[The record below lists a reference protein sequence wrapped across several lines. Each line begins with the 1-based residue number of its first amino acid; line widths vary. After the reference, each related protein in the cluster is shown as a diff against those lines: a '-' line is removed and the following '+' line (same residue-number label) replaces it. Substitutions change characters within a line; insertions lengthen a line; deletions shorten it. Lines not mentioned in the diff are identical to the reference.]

1 MVPMS
6 KRPRVMESGSSESEP
21 EEANGGESE
30 EADEPYSMIW
40 RAAGPLT
47 MRQDMQHDSQ
57 VLYSLRTG
65 DLVKQTKPAVTVRT
79 TGRKYVHVSTVVAAT
94 GQEVLGWVTS
104 LLGTEFPSA
113 PAGLQEIP
121 EAEQEEAVG
130 RYQAALSTPVSTTVA
145 PASTTVPAETG
156 TEQPPPAQPPV
167 ATGAA
172 AEPPAPVP
180 SLPETGLAPV
190 ATGAAAEPPA
200 PEAGT
205 GPGCLRV
212 RKGGA
217 VPGPVRC
224 SGFEKH

>member
-1 MVPMS
+1 MS
-6 KRPRVMESGSSESEP
+6 KRRRYLSESESESEP
-21 EEANGGESE
+21 AAEEANGGESE
-30 EADEPYSMIW
+30 EADEPYSTIW

-113 PAGLQEIP
+113 PAGLQEIL

-145 PASTTVPAETG
+145 PASAPRSRRVRQHGGWPLLL
-156 TEQPPPAQPPV
+156 PPH
-167 ATGAA
+167 
-172 AEPPAPVP
+172 APLSSCDGPCVP
-180 SLPETGLAPV
+180 SNSS
-190 ATGAAAEPPA
+190 
-200 PEAGT
+200 
-205 GPGCLRV
+205 RQQ
-212 RKGGA
+212 
-217 VPGPVRC
+217 
-224 SGFEKH
+224 

>member
-1 MVPMS
+1 MS
-6 KRPRVMESGSSESEP
+6 KRRRYLSESESESEP
-21 EEANGGESE
+21 AAEEANGGESE
-30 EADEPYSMIW
+30 EADEPYSTIW

-57 VLYSLRTG
+57 VLHSLRTG

-94 GQEVLGWVTS
+94 GQEVVGWVTS
-104 LLGTEFPSA
+104 LLGTEYPS
-113 PAGLQEIP
+113 GLEEIP

-167 ATGAA
+167 ATGALSDLGDQRSTEV
-172 AEPPAPVP
+172 AEWRA
-180 SLPETGLAPV
+180 ET
-190 ATGAAAEPPA
+190 TDI
-200 PEAGT
+200 
-205 GPGCLRV
+205 
-212 RKGGA
+212 
-217 VPGPVRC
+217 
-224 SGFEKH
+224 

>member
-1 MVPMS
+1 MS
-6 KRPRVMESGSSESEP
+6 KRRRYLSESESESEP
-21 EEANGGESE
+21 AAEEANGGESE
-30 EADEPYSMIW
+30 EADEPYSTIW
-40 RAAGPLT
+40 RAAGPLA

-57 VLYSLRTG
+57 VLHSLRAG

-94 GQEVLGWVTS
+94 GQEVVGWVTS

-121 EAEQEEAVG
+121 EAEQQEAVG

-180 SLPETGLAPV
+180 SLPETGLGNKSKRLIPKRWRGRSV
-190 ATGAAAEPPA
+190 IATGDNA
-200 PEAGT
+200 P
-205 GPGCLRV
+205 
-212 RKGGA
+212 
-217 VPGPVRC
+217 
-224 SGFEKH
+224 KH